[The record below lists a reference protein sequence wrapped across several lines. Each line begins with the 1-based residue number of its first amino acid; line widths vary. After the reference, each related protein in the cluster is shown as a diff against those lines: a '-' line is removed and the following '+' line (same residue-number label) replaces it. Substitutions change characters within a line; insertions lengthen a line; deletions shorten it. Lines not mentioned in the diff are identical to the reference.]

1 MPVEIR
7 KIGKIG
13 TIGDIQDL
21 LKNIRLLKFAEAENN
36 LAHMTA
42 NFDPGFGIHT
52 RDEWRISDSSFLLH
66 KFREN
71 QAWLSLRMASGACA
85 TELTSR
91 SLFTFMLALC
101 LCPLS

>member
-1 MPVEIR
+1 MVC
-7 KIGKIG
+7 
-13 TIGDIQDL
+13 
-21 LKNIRLLKFAEAENN
+21 AEAQNN

-42 NFDPGFGIHT
+42 KSDPGFDIHT
-52 RDEWRISDSSFLLH
+52 HDEGRISNSFLLH

-71 QAWLSLRMASGACA
+71 HAWPSLRMASGDCA

-101 LCPLS
+101 LCPLR